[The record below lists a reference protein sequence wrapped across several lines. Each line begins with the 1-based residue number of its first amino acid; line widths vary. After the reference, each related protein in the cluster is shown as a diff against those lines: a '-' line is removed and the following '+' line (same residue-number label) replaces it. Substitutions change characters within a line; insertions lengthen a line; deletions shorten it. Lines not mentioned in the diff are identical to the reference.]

1 MQEMKLSDLLN
12 EKAIC
17 TSLKSSAKEEVIE
30 ELVNLLEEAHGIDSG
45 GEILNRVV
53 EREAMMS
60 TGIGNGVAIPHG
72 KARSIHSLLAAC
84 GIAPEGLDF
93 QSVDGESVILFILL
107 VSPEEF
113 RGPHVRAL
121 ANISRLLKEE
131 DTREH
136 LKRSA
141 SAQEF
146 LEVLKQ
152 AETKF
157 L

>member
-1 MQEMKLSDLLN
+1 MKLSDLLN
-12 EKAIC
+12 ENAIC
-17 TSLKSSAKEEVIE
+17 TSLESTAKDDVIK
-30 ELVNLLEEAHGIDSG
+30 ELVNLLEEAHSIKSG
-45 GEILNRVV
+45 GEILDRVV

-93 QSVDGESVILFILL
+93 QSVDGETVNLFIIL

-113 RGPHVRAL
+113 RGPHVRTL

-131 DTREH
+131 DTRER
-136 LKRSA
+136 LKNCKTP
-141 SAQEF
+141 QEF
-146 LEVLKQ
+146 LDTLKQ
-152 AETKF
+152 AEAKF

>member
-1 MQEMKLSDLLN
+1 MKLSDLLN
-12 EKAIC
+12 ENAIC
-17 TSLKSSAKEEVIE
+17 TSLESTEKEEVIE
-30 ELVNLLEEAHGIDSG
+30 ELVNLLEQAHGIKSG
-45 GEILNRVV
+45 GEILDRVV

-84 GIAPEGLDF
+84 GIAPGGLDF
-93 QSVDGESVILFILL
+93 QSVDGEAVNLFIIL

-113 RGPHVRAL
+113 RGPHVRTL

-131 DTREH
+131 DTRER
-136 LKRSA
+136 LKKCKTP
-141 SAQEF
+141 QEF
-146 LEVLKQ
+146 LDVLKQ
-152 AETKF
+152 AEARF

>member
-1 MQEMKLSDLLN
+1 MKLSDLIN
-12 EKAIC
+12 EKAIS
-17 TSLKSSAKEEVIE
+17 TSLRSTTKDEVIK
-30 ELVNLLEEAHGIDSG
+30 ELVSLLEKAHGLNTR
-45 GEILNRVV
+45 GEVLKKVA

-72 KARSIHSLLAAC
+72 KAKSVDSLVASC
-84 GIAPEGLDF
+84 GISPKGIDF
-93 QSVDGESVILFILL
+93 QSVDGEVVRLFILL
-107 VSPEEF
+107 VSPEEL

-131 DTREH
+131 SVRER
-136 LKRSA
+136 LKKCA

-152 AETKF
+152 AEAQY

>member
-1 MQEMKLSDLLN
+1 MKLSDLLN
-12 EKAIC
+12 EKAIDP
-17 TSLKSSAKEEVIE
+17 SLKSTQKDEVIQ
-30 ELVNLLEEAHGIDSG
+30 ELVSLLEKAHGVNSG
-45 GEILNRVV
+45 GEILKRVA

-72 KARSIHSLLAAC
+72 KAKSISSLYAAC
-84 GIAPEGLDF
+84 GIAADGVEF
-93 QSVDGESVILFILL
+93 QSVDKAPVKLFILL

-131 DTREH
+131 VVREQ
-136 LKRSA
+136 LKKCQTA
-141 SAQEF
+141 GEF
-146 LEVLKQ
+146 LRILKQ
-152 AETKF
+152 AEAKY

>member
-1 MQEMKLSDLLN
+1 MKLSDLLN

-17 TSLKSSAKEEVIE
+17 TSLKSAAKKEVIE
-30 ELVNLLEEAHGIDSG
+30 ELVDLLETAHGIESG
-45 GEILNRVV
+45 GEILDRVV

-72 KARSIHSLLAAC
+72 KARSIHSLVAAC
-84 GIAPEGLDF
+84 GVAPEGLDF
-93 QSVDGESVILFILL
+93 ESVDGESVNLFILL

-113 RGPHVRAL
+113 RGPHVRTL
-121 ANISRLLKEE
+121 ANISRLLKDE

-136 LKRSA
+136 LKKCA
-141 SAQEF
+141 SPQEF
-146 LEVLKQ
+146 LEVLKRSE
-152 AETKF
+152 AKF